1 MGDRRLSRQNRAK
14 GGSRQ
19 EVRIIGGEWRRR
31 KLAFAGLPGLRPT
44 PDRVRE
50 TLFNW
55 LQYELAGIEVLD
67 LFAGSGA
74 LGFEALSRGAKGA
87 ALVES
92 SARAFADLAES
103 KRLLQAESAELVQA
117 DALKYLSGSPHRLFH
132 VVFID
137 PPFQS
142 GLYEQIFELLFE
154 RSWLD
159 ADSLIYVEADAAL
172 VPEWPQGWA
181 PHRQLEAGNLVAT
194 LLASL

>member
-87 ALVES
+87 TLVES

-117 DALKYLSGSPHRLFH
+117 DALKYLSGSPHRPFH

-137 PPFQS
+137 PPFQA
-142 GLYEQIFELLFE
+142 GLYEQTFELLFE
-154 RSWLD
+154 RSWVD
-159 ADSLIYVEADAAL
+159 ADSLIYVEADVAL
-172 VPEWPQGWA
+172 VPEWPQDWA